1 MRREGRER
9 GRREGGD
16 ERGEGRERGGR
27 EKREVGKRVERE
39 VREAKISIHVTFQC
53 GMVHTSSAT
62 PTSNWL
68 LTIFSTF

>member
-1 MRREGRER
+1 MSGDHAPVRREGRER

-39 VREAKISIHVTFQC
+39 VREALN
-53 GMVHTSSAT
+53 M
-62 PTSNWL
+62 
-68 LTIFSTF
+68 